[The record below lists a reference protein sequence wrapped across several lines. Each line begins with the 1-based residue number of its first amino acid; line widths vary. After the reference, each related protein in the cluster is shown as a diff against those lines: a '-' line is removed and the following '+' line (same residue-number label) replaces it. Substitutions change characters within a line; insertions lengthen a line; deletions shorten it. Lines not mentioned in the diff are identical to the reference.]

1 MLGHGEISPAGLAL
15 ISVLLGVSV
24 CGAFSVSPIRSAG
37 GASAPGWRS
46 SRLGGDAAVDLS
58 VEFIAC
64 HFGLVIPGCVCGG
77 DVGGLDLR

>member
-46 SRLGGDAAVDLS
+46 SRFGGDTAVDLDE
-58 VEFIAC
+58 EFYRLPFWARYYR
-64 HFGLVIPGCVCGG
+64 VCMRRGRGG
-77 DVGGLDLR
+77 S